1 MKKLTLTVMVS
12 LASSLVLAFGTFAA
26 IKEATPIDMEPPRP
40 LALIVPSIEKVEV
53 KLASKSYSSFL
64 HEVGKRES
72 SNRYEIV
79 NKFGYMGKYQFGRK
93 TLDGLGFEDITNKE
107 FLNSPRLQEQAM
119 SALLRH
125 NKRVLKRLI
134 KKYEGKTVHGIYV
147 TESGLLAA
155 AHLAGP
161 GNVRKWLRSGKEFK
175 DGLGTSIVS
184 YIVKFSG
191 YQV

>member
-1 MKKLTLTVMVS
+1 M
-12 LASSLVLAFGTFAA
+12 ASSLVLAFGTFAA

-40 LALIVPSIEKVEV
+40 LALIVPSIEKIEV

-64 HEVGKRES
+64 YEVGKRES

-79 NKFGYMGKYQFGRK
+79 NPFGYMGKYQFGRK
-93 TLDGLGFEDITNKE
+93 TLDGLGFEDITNEE
-107 FLNSPRLQEQAM
+107 FLNTPRLQEQAM

-125 NKRVLKRLI
+125 NKRVLKRQI
-134 KKYEGKTVHGIYV
+134 KKYDGKTVHGVYV

-175 DGLGTSIVS
+175 DGLGTTMVS

-191 YQV
+191 YQI

>member
-1 MKKLTLTVMVS
+1 MRKLTLTVMVS
-12 LASSLVLAFGTFAA
+12 MASSLVLAFGTFAA
-26 IKEATPIDMEPPRP
+26 IKEITPIDMEPPRP
-40 LALIVPSIEKVEV
+40 LALIVPSIEKIEV

-64 HEVGKRES
+64 YEVGKRES

-79 NKFGYMGKYQFGRK
+79 NQFGYMGKYQFGRK
-93 TLDGLGFEDITNKE
+93 TLDGLGFEDITNEE
-107 FLNSPRLQEQAM
+107 FLNTPRLQEQAM

-125 NKRVLKRLI
+125 NKRVLKRQI
-134 KKYEGKTVHGIYV
+134 KKYDGKTVHGVYV

-161 GNVRKWLRSGKEFK
+161 GNVRKWLRTGKEFK

>member
-1 MKKLTLTVMVS
+1 MRKLTLTVIISM
-12 LASSLVLAFGTFAA
+12 ASSLVLAFGTFAA
-26 IKEATPIDMEPPRP
+26 IKETTPIDMEPPRP

-79 NKFGYMGKYQFGRK
+79 NQFGYMGKYQFGRK
-93 TLDGLGFEDITNKE
+93 TLDGLGFEDITNEE

-125 NKRVLKRLI
+125 NKRVLKRQI
-134 KKYEGKTVHGIYV
+134 KKYDGKTVHGVYV